1 MFVQQPCYLL
11 NPIHTV
17 TEIFLREMTINSL
30 SIEAEKLLATLR
42 TAFADNQPLAG
53 HLQLCLTPRYRC
65 MATYQGLC
73 VCVCVCV
80 QIETAFKKVS

>member
-1 MFVQQPCYLL
+1 
-11 NPIHTV
+11 
-17 TEIFLREMTINSL
+17 MTINSL
-30 SIEAEKLLATLR
+30 SIEAEKLLAPLR

-65 MATYQGLC
+65 MATYQGFC
-73 VCVCVCV
+73 VYVCV